1 LHLDLISDMRR
12 MHSLFCS
19 TAYSVLDEAG
29 MLRRSR
35 MDIGEDPVVVQE
47 RQEFGDYSHPP

>member
-1 LHLDLISDMRR
+1 MRR

-19 TAYSVLDEAG
+19 TAYPVLDEAG

-35 MDIGEDPVVVQE
+35 MDIGDDPVVVQE